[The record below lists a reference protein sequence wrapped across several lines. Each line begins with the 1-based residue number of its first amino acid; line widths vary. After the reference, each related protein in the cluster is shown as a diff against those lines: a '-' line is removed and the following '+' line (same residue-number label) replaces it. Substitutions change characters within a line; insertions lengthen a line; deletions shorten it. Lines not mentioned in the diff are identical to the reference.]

1 MHFCIHTDPCAS
13 LGDLLQSTHLPRHA
27 SWEESGQKRQ
37 RSHGLIEY
45 MLLRCSSTS
54 YDKHGATVKNKI
66 FVSDEKQCTKQQ
78 LVMSKH
84 FAAIKTQ
91 LLWLTKMKRNNA
103 LGVVK
108 EDLTTDGL
116 YRKKRL
122 LFKVFVLIVLF
133 S

>member
-1 MHFCIHTDPCAS
+1 M
-13 LGDLLQSTHLPRHA
+13 
-27 SWEESGQKRQ
+27 
-37 RSHGLIEY
+37 
-45 MLLRCSSTS
+45 
-54 YDKHGATVKNKI
+54 KNKI
-66 FVSDEKQCTKQQ
+66 FVSDEKWCTKQQ

-122 LFKVFVLIVLF
+122 LFKAFVLIVLF

>member
-1 MHFCIHTDPCAS
+1 
-13 LGDLLQSTHLPRHA
+13 
-27 SWEESGQKRQ
+27 
-37 RSHGLIEY
+37 
-45 MLLRCSSTS
+45 
-54 YDKHGATVKNKI
+54 
-66 FVSDEKQCTKQQ
+66 
-78 LVMSKH
+78 MSKH

-116 YRKKRL
+116 CREKRL
-122 LFKVFVLIVLF
+122 LFKSLVLIVLF

>member
-1 MHFCIHTDPCAS
+1 M
-13 LGDLLQSTHLPRHA
+13 LQ
-27 SWEESGQKRQ
+27 
-37 RSHGLIEY
+37 
-45 MLLRCSSTS
+45 RCSSTS
-54 YDKHGATVKNKI
+54 YDKRRVIVKNKI
-66 FVSDEKQCTKQQ
+66 FASDEKRYTNQQ
-78 LVMSKH
+78 LVVSKH

-116 YRKKRL
+116 HGKKD
-122 LFKVFVLIVLF
+122 FLIKHEY

>member
-1 MHFCIHTDPCAS
+1 
-13 LGDLLQSTHLPRHA
+13 
-27 SWEESGQKRQ
+27 
-37 RSHGLIEY
+37 
-45 MLLRCSSTS
+45 MLLHCSSTS
-54 YDKHGATVKNKI
+54 YDKRGVTAKNKI

-103 LGVVK
+103 LGLVK

-116 YRKKRL
+116 YRKKD
-122 LFKVFVLIVLF
+122 F
-133 S
+133 SLKR

>member
-1 MHFCIHTDPCAS
+1 M
-13 LGDLLQSTHLPRHA
+13 LQ
-27 SWEESGQKRQ
+27 
-37 RSHGLIEY
+37 
-45 MLLRCSSTS
+45 RCSSTS
-54 YDKHGATVKNKI
+54 YDKRRVMVKNKI
-66 FVSDEKQCTKQQ
+66 FASDEKRYTNQQ
-78 LVMSKH
+78 LVVSKH

-116 YRKKRL
+116 HGKKKD
-122 LFKVFVLIVLF
+122 FLIKHEY